1 MQSSCGEDTAAPI
14 VRGSRRGENRS
25 RGVSLGDVHSIR
37 NDEPAD
43 KGDGLPMLDDV
54 HSIRNGK
61 PADKGDELP
70 MLGDVPAFNEEA
82 RRAVLQRI
90 AQAARPG

>member
-25 RGVSLGDVHSIR
+25 RGVSLG
-37 NDEPAD
+37 
-43 KGDGLPMLDDV
+43 DV